1 MSAPRGRFAPLTRA
15 AAACTAYLLTVGLA
29 FAAWHLAVGT
39 APLVFAMAVCATPAL
54 LCAGVSL
61 RSQADRRQYIAWPMV
76 TVLMA
81 PILLLFWS
89 LDGPTQPGIGMA
101 LALAFALLHA
111 AVFVLAVMWMG
122 AFTTRIEPAAGTP
135 VASTAALVQRLAALP
150 SLGLPLDLHADPAH
164 HRLQFAWSPNGVNAQ
179 RHHVTLSLQP
189 QTSQV
194 EVLEQLRADGAAPAD
209 AEQASMRAPGD
220 PFFDPARPEA
230 QKVWLRTVQSTMLD
244 GERLAAAPVALV
256 GDQLAWRGPA
266 ARTLPDTDTLMACL
280 AQIVV
285 QSGWSWA
292 PRLRA

>member
-1 MSAPRGRFAPLTRA
+1 MSAVAGRFPPLTRA
-15 AAACTAYLLTVGLA
+15 ALACVAYLVVVALA
-29 FAAWHLAVGT
+29 FAAWHLAIGT
-39 APLVFAMAVCATPAL
+39 APSALVLAVCFAPAALCIVFA
-54 LCAGVSL
+54 L
-61 RSQADRRQYIAWPMV
+61 RAQHDRRQYIARPMV

-89 LDGPTQPGIGMA
+89 LDGPTQPGLGMA
-101 LALAFALLHA
+101 LAIGFALLHA

-122 AFTTRIEPAAGTP
+122 AFTTRIDPATGTP
-135 VASTAALVQRLAALP
+135 VASTATLVQRLAALP
-150 SLGLPLDLHADPAH
+150 ALGLPLDLHADPAH
-164 HRLQFAWSPNGVNAQ
+164 HRLQFAWSPNGVDAQ

-189 QTSQV
+189 QMTQV
-194 EVLEQLRADGAAPAD
+194 EVLEQLRADGTAPAD
-209 AEQASMRAPGD
+209 AEQASMRSPGD

-244 GERLAAAPVALV
+244 SERLAAAPVALV

-266 ARTLPDTDTLMACL
+266 LRTLPDTDTLMACL

-292 PRLRA
+292 PRLRG

>member
-1 MSAPRGRFAPLTRA
+1 MKPARFSPLTRA
-15 AAACTAYLLTVGLA
+15 AGACIAYLLAVGLA

-39 APLVFAMAVCATPAL
+39 TPVALAMAICAAPAL
-54 LCAGVSL
+54 LCAGFAL
-61 RSQADRRQYIAWPMV
+61 RAQTDRRQYIAWPMV

-89 LDGPTQPGIGMA
+89 LDGPTHFGLGMVLAIG
-101 LALAFALLHA
+101 FALLHA
-111 AVFVLAVMWMG
+111 AAFVVAVMWMG

-135 VASTAALVQRLAALP
+135 AASTATLVQRLAALP

-164 HRLQFAWSPNGVNAQ
+164 RRLQFVWSPDGADAQ

-189 QTSQV
+189 EAMQV

-209 AEQASMRAPGD
+209 AGQASMRSLGD
-220 PFFDPARPEA
+220 PFFDPSRPQA

-244 GERLAAAPVALV
+244 QERLAAAPVTLV

-266 ARTLPDTDTLMACL
+266 LRTLPDTDTLMACL
-280 AQIVV
+280 AHIVV

-292 PRLRA
+292 PRLRG